1 MIRAFYDWMDH
12 RTGWRKLLHE
22 VLFERVPGG
31 ARWRYIWG
39 STLSFTFM
47 IQVITG
53 IILWAAYSPG
63 SQSAWASVYYIQHEM
78 WGGWLVRGIHH
89 YTAQAM
95 NILLVLHLAQ
105 VMIDGAYRAPREVNF
120 WFGILML
127 VLVLAL
133 SLTGYLLP
141 WDQKGYW
148 ASRVATN
155 IVGVTPIVGPQ
166 LQQILIGGS
175 DYGNHTLTRFFAL
188 HAGVLPGLLILLT
201 VVHIFLFRRHGI
213 KAKEPYRR
221 PDAYFWPDQLLKDAV
236 ACLAVMGAVLAL
248 VFTLGTPLDAP
259 ADPSEPYSAARPEWY
274 FLFLFEFLKYFPG
287 EWEIFGAII
296 IPSAAL
302 GIIFLMPLIARWR
315 AGHAFNLAFLC
326 FLVAGAALLTVLALR
341 QDKNDPEHQLA
352 VAQARR
358 DARRAI
364 ELAQSP
370 QGIPGDG
377 ATALMRAD
385 AYTRGPRLFA
395 QHCASCHLFDGH
407 DGLGHV
413 PKDPPSAP
421 DLKNFASREWI
432 AGLLDPERVDSLE
445 YFGGTRFKEGRMV
458 RYVKRTVARYND
470 EEKQQ
475 LQRVIK
481 ALSAEAALPYQR
493 ELDAA
498 DEAEIIAG
506 RAAIDTEAMRCT
518 ECHEYRKP
526 NPDFN
531 GPRLTAYGSREWLRD
546 FIANA
551 AEDHFY
557 GTRNDRMPLYGPQE
571 ILTEQE
577 ILLLTDWLRRD
588 WYTPAAR

>member
-63 SQSAWASVYYIQHEM
+63 SQSAWASVYFIQYEM

-148 ASRVATN
+148 ATRVATN

-166 LQQILIGGS
+166 LQQVLIGGT
-175 DYGNHTLTRFFAL
+175 DYGHHTITRFFAL

-236 ACLAVMGAVLAL
+236 ACLAVMGVVLAL

-352 VAQARR
+352 VAQAKR

-421 DLKNFASREWI
+421 DLKDFASREWI
-432 AGLLDPERVDSLE
+432 AGLLDPERVDSLD

-458 RYVKRTVARYND
+458 RYVKRTVARYNE

-475 LQRVIK
+475 LQLVIK

-498 DEAEIIAG
+498 DEADIIAG

-531 GPRLTAYGSREWLRD
+531 GPRLTAYGSRDWLRD

-551 AEDHFY
+551 AEEHFY

-588 WYTPAAR
+588 WYTPAAP